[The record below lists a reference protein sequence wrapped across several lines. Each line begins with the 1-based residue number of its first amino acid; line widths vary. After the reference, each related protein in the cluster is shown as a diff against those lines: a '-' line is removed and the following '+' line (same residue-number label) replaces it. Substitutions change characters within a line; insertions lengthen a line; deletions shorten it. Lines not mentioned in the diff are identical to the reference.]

1 MRTLTPSLLL
11 IFFLAGCQSMSNNG
25 TQKFGTMNA
34 VFEQTACEAM
44 DPLGCSGEF
53 GFKID
58 AGGNFT
64 AGPSPTGLVV
74 QGQITMNELNSLVS
88 AANGMIDSTSSLA
101 GCPAQPAVPGTG
113 EVIRVTTTAPVTIT
127 TLREGAFNDPGEECP
142 AGASTDRI
150 DALNAMVQ
158 QLRQKYYPN
167 PFPQ

>member
-1 MRTLTPSLLL
+1 MRLLTAWLLL
-11 IFFLAGCQSMSNNG
+11 ILFLVGCQSMSNNG

-64 AGPSPTGLVV
+64 AGPSPTGKTVT
-74 QGQITMNELNSLVS
+74 GQITMSELNSLMS
-88 AANGMIDSTSSLA
+88 ASNGMIDSTSSLA
-101 GCPAQPAVPGTG
+101 GCSAQPAVPGVG
-113 EVIRVTTTAPVTIT
+113 DVIRVTTTAPVTIT
-127 TLREGAFNDPGEECP
+127 TLDEGAFVGPSEQCP
-142 AGASTDRI
+142 AGASTQQI
-150 DALNAMVQ
+150 NALNAFVH